1 MRYHM
6 CIGRRGLPGSHRTP
20 DHGRHQPLHHPSPE
34 LRHHGH
40 RLHKNEA
47 ITAVIKA
54 LVDTGI
60 PLPAAYDAVLGQGS
74 YQELAGEVW
83 AALQPA

>member
-1 MRYHM
+1 M
-6 CIGRRGLPGSHRTP
+6 CASGGEVFPVPIALQTMAATNPGIIQALNYAITAT
-20 DHGRHQPLHHPSPE
+20 GCT
-34 LRHHGH
+34 
-40 RLHKNEA
+40 KNEA

-83 AALQPA
+83 ADLQPA